1 MSLLKVFLCH
11 LDFEDAPD
19 PIDGD
24 FKASGLILQRA
35 ADVCARVLAPS
46 VEIVGFLQR
55 RDFTNRYI
63 CFRIVREKHGGRR
76 AERDKSIFEIEG
88 VS

>member
-24 FKASGLILQRA
+24 FKAFGLILQRA

-55 RDFTNRYI
+55 RDTLWVSVVFVIEVAGQILQCCEAR
-63 CFRIVREKHGGRR
+63 GMRR
-76 AERDKSIFEIEG
+76 AI
-88 VS
+88 